1 MPTRLRKVRK
11 LRGSRTHGWGRKGQ
25 HRKSGSRGGFG
36 RAGLHKHKWSWV
48 LKYEPSYFGKKGF
61 RSPNPKVER
70 SINVGDLEE
79 LTKRM
84 ELAKEEGNGEVLAT
98 LDIAQLGYEKLLG
111 GGRLSIPLL
120 VKAPRATELAMAK
133 VEDAG
138 GKVIVTAKDE

>member
-48 LKYEPSYFGKKGF
+48 IRYEPDYFGKRGF
-61 RSPNPKVER
+61 RSPNQRVER

-79 LTKRM
+79 LITRI
-84 ELAKEEGNGEVLAT
+84 ELPREEGKALAT
-98 LDIAQLGYEKLLG
+98 LDITQLGYDKLLG

-120 VKAPRATELAMAK
+120 VKAPRATKLAMEK
-133 VEDAG
+133 VAGAG
-138 GKVIVTAKDE
+138 GKVELIAKDE